1 MNIKIIADSTSDLPQ
16 EFIEKYN
23 IDILPLHI
31 ILNEESFDDGIN
43 INAEELFKWS
53 NDNNL
58 TPKTAGIS
66 LLEASEAF
74 KKYLNE
80 YDYILCFTIS
90 SPLSS
95 TYNNLRVASKE
106 VNEERIY
113 VVDTKSLCIAIGLLI
128 IKATEMI
135 EEGKDIKEIFDE
147 LNSLKDKLHTSFVV
161 DSLEYL
167 HRGGRC
173 SDAALLLGNA
183 LKVHPMIVMKDG
195 KLEADKKYRGNMKHV
210 IHNYINDLKDSLNN
224 ADKELLAIAYSG
236 DRPDNLDEI
245 KAELKKEYGFKEILE
260 TKAGCVISSH
270 CGPNTF
276 AIFFIEN

>member
-1 MNIKIIADSTSDLPQ
+1 MSIKIIADSTSDLPQ
-16 EFIEKYN
+16 EFIEKYH

-31 ILNEESFDDGIN
+31 ILNEKSFDEGIN
-43 INAEELFKWS
+43 INTDELFKWS
-53 NDNNL
+53 NENNA

-66 LLEASEAF
+66 LLEASDAF

-80 YDYILCFTIS
+80 YDSVLCFAIS
-90 SPLSS
+90 STLSS
-95 TYNNLRVASKE
+95 TYNNLRVASKD
-106 VNEERIY
+106 VNEEKIY
-113 VVDTKSLCIAIGLLI
+113 VVDTKSLCTAIGLLI
-128 IKATEMI
+128 VKANKMI
-135 EEGKDIKEIFDE
+135 EANKDIKEIFDE
-147 LNSLKDKLHTSFVV
+147 LNSLKEKLHTSFVV

-173 SDAALLLGNA
+173 SDAALLLGSA
-183 LKVHPMIVMKDG
+183 LKVHPSIVVKDG

-210 IHNYINDLKDSLNN
+210 IHNYINDLKESLDK

-236 DRPDNLDEI
+236 NRPDNLDEI
-245 KAELKKEYGFKEILE
+245 KAELKKEYGFIDILE
-260 TKAGCVISSH
+260 SKAGCVISSH

>member
-43 INAEELFKWS
+43 INTEELFKWS

-128 IKATEMI
+128 IKATKMI